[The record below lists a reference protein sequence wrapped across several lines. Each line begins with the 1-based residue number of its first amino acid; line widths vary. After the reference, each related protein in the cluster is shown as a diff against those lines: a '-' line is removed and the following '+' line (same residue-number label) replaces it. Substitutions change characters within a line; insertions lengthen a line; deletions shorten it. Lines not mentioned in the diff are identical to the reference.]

1 MSHRSFA
8 GLSRKGTALAF
19 VASAFLSLGSPLVA
33 VSSAADAGGAQ
44 RQVSADFGDC
54 KNDNSGLHL
63 GYVCPST
70 DGGGT
75 TIVVS

>member
-8 GLSRKGTALAF
+8 GISRKGTALA
-19 VASAFLSLGSPLVA
+19 VAASAFLSLGSPLVA
-33 VSSAADAGGAQ
+33 VSSASDAGGAQ
-44 RQVSADFGDC
+44 RPVSATFGDC

-63 GYVCPST
+63 GYVCAST

-75 TIVVS
+75 PIVVS